1 MFGQN
6 KFLMEHMK
14 RQATL
19 IHEEQE
25 KKDAKKKSSK
35 KSKHGTANGEPAFG
49 ELSIA
54 TIISEMPPKKDV
66 LDYFKDRVAKLVAE
80 KMEEE

>member
-25 KKDAKKKSSK
+25 KKDAKKKSGK
-35 KSKHGTANGEPAFG
+35 KSKHGTADGEPAFG

-54 TIISEMPPKKDV
+54 TIISEKPPKKDV
-66 LDYFKDRVAKLVAE
+66 LDYFKDRVDKLVAE

>member
-19 IHEEQE
+19 IHDEQE
-25 KKDAKKKSSK
+25 KKDAKKKAGK
-35 KSKHGTANGEPAFG
+35 KSKHGTADGEPAFG
-49 ELSIA
+49 ELTVA
-54 TIISEMPPKKDV
+54 IICSEMPPKKDI
-66 LDYFKDRVAKLVAE
+66 LQYFKDRVAVLVAE
-80 KMEEE
+80 KMDE